1 MTDTLAIGPAP
12 DRDLARLAAD
22 GDAAALGMLFER
34 HRGRL
39 HAHALQ
45 LLPYADAQ
53 DAVQDTFL
61 IAIRRI
67 GGLRDPEAVVGWLH
81 TILRSVCLS
90 RLRGHRDVLL
100 GPELDDADPVCASE
114 TPEQAIES
122 LALGAWVFTAIAR
135 LSEPLRVVTMLRHF
149 SGSSSYEEI
158 ASICGIPVGTVRSR
172 LSEARRRLGDE
183 LLAAASAAHGEA
195 AAHNEAERR
204 RVEDGMAHFLRTG
217 HHDRYLAN
225 VADDIEVRWAAGGTT
240 LRGIDLFRHGLEAD
254 AADGVS
260 FEPTS
265 IYACPGITILEAR
278 FINPAHDPFHCPPL
292 TTQVHVLDEE
302 RRVRRMIFHYSRRE
316 GLRGEDPAVVEAR
329 AAAAAERLAVPGA

>member
-1 MTDTLAIGPAP
+1 MTDALAIGPAP
-12 DRDLARLAAD
+12 DRDLARLAAE
-22 GDAAALGMLFER
+22 GDAAAIGMLFER

-53 DAVQDTFL
+53 DAVQDAFL

-67 GGLRDPEAVVGWLH
+67 GGLRDPDAVVGWLH

-100 GPELDDADPVCASE
+100 GPELDDADPVCTGE
-114 TPEQAIES
+114 TPEQAVES
-122 LALGAWVFTAIAR
+122 LALGEWVLTAVAR

-149 SGSSSYEEI
+149 SASSSYEEI

-195 AAHNEAERR
+195 AAHCAAERR
-204 RVEDGMAHFLRTG
+204 RVEDGMAEFLRTG
-217 HHDRYLAN
+217 RHDRFLEN
-225 VADDIEVRWAAGGTT
+225 VSDDVEIRWAAGGTT
-240 LRGIDLFRHGLEAD
+240 MRGIDLLRVGIEQD
-254 AADGVS
+254 SADGVA
-260 FEPTS
+260 FETTS
-265 IYACPGITILEAR
+265 IYTCPGVTIIEAR
-278 FINPAHDPFHCPPL
+278 FINPEHDPFHCPPL
-292 TTQVHVLDEE
+292 TTQVHVLDED
-302 RRVRRMIFHYSRRE
+302 RRTRRMIFHYSQRE

-329 AAAAAERLAVPGA
+329 AVALAEGLTGPGA